1 VLNQLKALFAPA
13 ATARTD
19 HDLRTAVAALLVE
32 AAWSEKGFE
41 PAEQTKIATLLQHRF
56 DISQRDAEDLVH
68 HGNAVGHNQDLFP
81 FTRRV
86 IQGMDED
93 ERVHM
98 IEMLWEVAYADG
110 KLDPDE
116 ERVIG
121 KIANL
126 LFISAS
132 ERNGAKRRAKEKA
145 GLE

>member
-1 VLNQLKALFAPA
+1 MLNQLKALFSIATP
-13 ATARTD
+13 ATANQ
-19 HDLRTAVAALLVE
+19 DLRTAVAALLVE

-41 PAEQTKIATLLQHRF
+41 PAEQAKIAALLQQRF
-56 DISQRDAEDLVH
+56 DISRQEAEDLVR
-68 HGNAVGHNQDLFP
+68 HGNEVGHKQDLFP
-81 FTRRV
+81 FTRRIV
-86 IQGMDED
+86 QGMAED

-126 LFISAS
+126 LFISAT
-132 ERNGAKRRAKEKA
+132 ERNAAKRRAREKA
-145 GLE
+145 GLA